1 MMKRLFTRLS
11 IVATAVTM
19 FMACSKEKAD
29 EGNYLNAIPENAT
42 AIMYVDGY
50 QMVQK
55 SGLLDQIKPIRPA
68 AAKQAANM
76 VDDKYGKFA
85 EEIILDFDNTGIA
98 TSEPMYMAITT
109 TDIDNDT
116 EAVIVAKVLDKGKVD
131 KIVDIMKENGME
143 IGVETTDGCT
153 IISMNN
159 DVFCIGYNESTFVL
173 ASVSRNKDSRQLT
186 INTLKAAYTPRKTE
200 LPDFKDYDMATYIDV
215 NQVLEMVK
223 AQSNGNP
230 DLSAICD
237 QYACSSCEGMIFGLT
252 FNPGH
257 ILLNCD
263 ILGMNGESKEMTESI
278 CSHNPT
284 NEYLKYLPIDTY
296 AVLNGYLDGKQI
308 FDTAMGMPAMK
319 EQLDKMK
326 GSESE
331 EDWQQTMD
339 FTKQIC
345 YSFDGDITMA
355 ITGIGSDV
363 ADEMDV
369 KASVMATV
377 KDDSVM
383 SLFDLYKGILGDGIT
398 QTGDNQYRTRLDD
411 PTTAYFGQLGS
422 MLYVSTD
429 SAPVPATASAADA
442 AWVKDVE
449 GAKAY
454 GVVNLRKLFA
464 DQYINTMMWRE
475 VYNDRQVGDIV
486 RNLINL
492 LDYAYV
498 RDIDTE
504 RGILDIVLLDQ
515 SDNALKQIVD
525 TIAPVVMQN
534 IPFDA
539 LLQ

>member
-1 MMKRLFTRLS
+1 MRLS

-19 FMACSKEKAD
+19 FMACSKEKTE

-68 AAKQAANM
+68 AAKQVANM
-76 VDDKYGKFA
+76 VDKNYSKFA

-131 KIVDIMKENGME
+131 RIVDIMKENGME

-153 IISMNN
+153 IVSMNN

-173 ASVSRNKDSRQLT
+173 ASVSRNKNSRQLAV
-186 INTLKAAYTPRKTE
+186 NTLKAAYTPRQTE

-215 NQVLEMVK
+215 NKVLELAK
-223 AQSNGNP
+223 TQLNDEP
-230 DLSAICD
+230 DLSAVCD
-237 QYACSSCEGMIFGLT
+237 QYAGASFEGMILGLT

-257 ILLNCD
+257 ILLNCNL
-263 ILGMNGESKEMTESI
+263 LGLSDESKEMTESI
-278 CSHNPT
+278 CSHSTT

-296 AVLNGYLDGKQI
+296 AVLNGYIDGKQI
-308 FDTAMGMPAMK
+308 FDTIMGIPALQEQIDQMK
-319 EQLDKMK
+319 EN
-326 GSESE
+326 ESE

-339 FTKQIC
+339 LTKQIC
-345 YSFDGDITMA
+345 YSFDGDMTMA
-355 ITGIGSDV
+355 VNSIGSNV
-363 ADEMDV
+363 TDETDV
-369 KASVMATV
+369 KASIMATV

-383 SLFDLYKGILGDGIT
+383 SLFNIYKGILGDGIT

-429 SAPVPATASAADA
+429 GVPAPAPRSAADA
-442 AWVKDVE
+442 AWVKDIE
-449 GAKAY
+449 GAKAFV
-454 GVVNLRKLFA
+454 VVNLRKLFA

-475 VYNDRQVGDIV
+475 IYNDRQVGDIV
-486 RNLINL
+486 RNLINM

-498 RDIDTE
+498 RDTDTAN
-504 RGILDIVLLDQ
+504 GVLDIVLLDQ
-515 SDNALKQIVD
+515 NDNALKQIVD
-525 TIAPVVMQN
+525 TILPVVMQN
-534 IPFDA
+534 IPLGT